1 MPDAAA
7 LQRRIARLFLDNLHL
22 EIPSADTDLFDSG
35 VLDSMAF
42 VELLALLE
50 QEFGVEVTLNDVE
63 IDNFRSIVKIA
74 EFVERRIRVEETA

>member
-63 IDNFRSIVKIA
+63 IDNFRSMVKIA
-74 EFVERRIRVEETA
+74 EFVERRTRDEETA